1 MTVTT
6 LDPLGIALFI
16 VAAFIIA
23 GSIHSAWL
31 ASPVSRRM
39 QIPVDGRLHIR
50 GRRLFGDNKTVR
62 GFIVMPPAAGF
73 AFWALGSLLEAISPS
88 LRYSLWPLGSG
99 GLALLGTWAGL
110 GFMLGELPNSF
121 VKRQLDISPG
131 RSAKGE
137 LSSIVSF
144 AVDRVDSIF
153 GVLIVIS
160 IVTPT
165 PWMTWLYAIVMGP
178 AVHLCFSLLLFR
190 LGVKARRA

>member
-16 VAAFIIA
+16 IAAFIIA

-31 ASPVSRRM
+31 ASPVSRRL
-39 QIPVDGRLHIR
+39 QIPVDGRLRIR

-73 AFWALGSLLEAISPS
+73 AFWALGSLLQAISPA
-88 LRYSLWPLGSG
+88 LRDSLWPFGNG

-131 RSAKGE
+131 RAANGE
-137 LSSIVSF
+137 LSSLLSF

-160 IVTPT
+160 IVTPI
-165 PWMTWLYAIVMGP
+165 PWMTWFYAILIGP
-178 AVHLCFSLLLFR
+178 AVHLSFSVLLFR

>member
-6 LDPLGIALFI
+6 LDPIGIALFI
-16 VAAFIIA
+16 LAAFILA

-31 ASPVSRRM
+31 ASPVSRRL
-39 QIPVDGRLHIR
+39 QIPIDGRLNIR

-62 GFIVMPPAAGF
+62 GFIVMPFAAGF
-73 AFWALGSLLEAISPS
+73 AFWALGILLEEMSTP
-88 LRYSLWPLGSG
+88 LRDGLWPLSNG

-121 VKRQLDISPG
+121 AKRQLNISPG
-131 RSAKGE
+131 SSANGG
-137 LSSIVSF
+137 LSSLLAF

-153 GVLIVIS
+153 GVLIAIS

-165 PWMTWLYAIVMGP
+165 PWMTWLYTILIGP
-178 AVHLCFSLLLFR
+178 VVHLCFSVLLFR

>member
-1 MTVTT
+1 MTLTT
-6 LDPLGIALFI
+6 LNPLGIALFI

-31 ASPVSRRM
+31 ASPVSCRL
-39 QIPVDGRLHIR
+39 QIPIDGRLHIR

-62 GFIVMPPAAGF
+62 GFIVMPPAVGF
-73 AFWALGSLLEAISPS
+73 AFWALGVLLEEMSPP
-88 LRYSLWPLGSG
+88 LRDSLWPLGNG

-121 VKRQLDISPG
+121 AKRQLDISPG
-131 RSAKGE
+131 SSANGE
-137 LSSIVSF
+137 LSSLLSF

-153 GVLIVIS
+153 GVLIAIS

-165 PWMTWLYAIVMGP
+165 PWMTWLYAIIIGP
-178 AVHLCFSLLLFR
+178 AVHFCFSVLLFR

>member
-6 LDPLGIALFI
+6 LGPLGIAVFV

-31 ASPVSRRM
+31 ASPVSRRL
-39 QIPVDGRLHIR
+39 QIPIDGRLHIR

-73 AFWALGSLLEAISPS
+73 AFWALGVLLEEMSPQ
-88 LRYSLWPLGSG
+88 LRDSIWPLSNG

-110 GFMLGELPNSF
+110 GCMLGELPNSF

-131 RSAKGE
+131 GFANGG
-137 LSSIVSF
+137 LSSLLLF
-144 AVDRVDSIF
+144 AGDRVDSIF
-153 GVLIVIS
+153 GVLIAIS
-160 IVTPT
+160 IVAPT
-165 PWMTWLYAIVMGP
+165 PWMTWMYVILIGP
-178 AVHLCFSLLLFR
+178 AVHLCFSMLLFR

>member
-1 MTVTT
+1 MMATT
-6 LDPLGIALFI
+6 LNPLGIGVFI

-31 ASPVSRRM
+31 ASPASRHL
-39 QIPVDGRLHIR
+39 QIPVDGRLNIR

-73 AFWALGSLLEAISPS
+73 AFWALGVLLEEMSPP
-88 LRYSLWPLGSG
+88 LRDSLWPLGNG
-99 GLALLGTWAGL
+99 GLAVLGTWAGL

-121 VKRQLDISPG
+121 AKRQLDISPG
-131 RSAKGE
+131 SSANGE
-137 LSSIVSF
+137 VSSLLSF
-144 AVDRVDSIF
+144 AVDRVDSIL
-153 GVLIVIS
+153 GVLIAIS

-165 PWMTWLYAIVMGP
+165 PRMTWLYAILIGP
-178 AVHLCFSLLLFR
+178 AVHLCFSVLLFR

>member
-6 LDPLGIALFI
+6 LNPLGIALFI

-23 GSIHSAWL
+23 GTIHSAWL
-31 ASPVSRRM
+31 ASPVSRRL
-39 QIPVDGRLHIR
+39 QIPIDGGLHIR
-50 GRRLFGDNKTVR
+50 ERRLFGDNKTVR

-73 AFWALGSLLEAISPS
+73 AFWALGVLLEAMSPQ
-88 LRYSLWPLGSG
+88 LRDSLWPLGNG

-121 VKRQLDISPG
+121 VKRQLDIRPG
-131 RSAKGE
+131 TTANGT
-137 LSSIVSF
+137 LSSLLWF

-153 GVLIVIS
+153 GVLIAIS

-165 PWMTWLYAIVMGP
+165 PWMTWMYVILIGP
-178 AVHLCFSLLLFR
+178 AVHLCFSVLLFR